1 MFRFSVLRLEIVWFL
16 ARATN
21 ARNMLEV
28 GTATGCSGSG
38 LRISSE
44 NSGKLTT
51 VEMEPDRKKIAES
64 AFAKAGV
71 EKNVELILGDAEKVI
86 PEIANS
92 RPGEFDLV
100 FMDVGEKKLYAKT
113 LDSCLKALKK
123 GGLFI
128 ADDTLYRGVAIKS
141 QKHVKAK
148 TMRKFNKI
156 MFADRNRTLDHSTG
170 RRRYCCTQD
179 FGLGRGLF
187 VFIA

>member
-1 MFRFSVLRLEIVWFL
+1 MPKRDKQHPAVVTADVEQYLEKVQRPRDPVLVSLEKDAEKNDVPILGPQVGNFLSIL

-21 ARNMLEV
+21 AKNILEV
-28 GTATGCSGSG
+28 GTATGYSGIW
-38 LRISSE
+38 LARIASE

-51 VEMEPDRKKIAES
+51 VEMDPDRKKIAES

-100 FMDVGEKKLYAKT
+100 FMDVGEKTLYAKL

-128 ADDTLYRGVAIKS
+128 S
-141 QKHVKAK
+141 
-148 TMRKFNKI
+148 
-156 MFADRNRTLDHSTG
+156 
-170 RRRYCCTQD
+170 
-179 FGLGRGLF
+179 
-187 VFIA
+187 